1 MCLSPPGITV
11 QLKIMDKTL
20 QVITDKSY
28 ILSIKRPIYTT
39 LKLFSS
45 LVEGHKGQVTY
56 IHNHLVVVD
65 RPLVGRP
72 MEPLV
77 SEDTPPAEGNHVE
90 KSLEVEHEA
99 LIVFSVDVEVEYLT
113 AQHLLLLPLWQTS

>member
-1 MCLSPPGITV
+1 M
-11 QLKIMDKTL
+11 
-20 QVITDKSY
+20 
-28 ILSIKRPIYTT
+28 
-39 LKLFSS
+39 
-45 LVEGHKGQVTY
+45 TY

-65 RPLVGRP
+65 RPLVGSLVGRP

-113 AQHLLLLPLWQTS
+113 AQQLLLLLLWQTS